1 MKRLLI
7 FVGVA
12 AVIALLAV
20 GAAYAF
26 QQLRDD
32 DPDLAKEAPQIPTA
46 TGGTATNNAAGAGS
60 GVRKFVIEP
69 SESSAKYVV
78 EETLRG
84 LNSTAVGTSS
94 AITGEIYLT
103 SEGLSSDTPSRFV
116 VDLNALRSD
125 EGMRDNYIKQNTLQT
140 SRFPNAEFVIESI
153 EGFPS
158 NYTGDNS
165 QVQLTL
171 HGNLTVKD
179 VTRPVS
185 WTVLARQSG
194 NTLAATADTDIKFSQ
209 FNMTPPTVPIA
220 TVRDDIH
227 VQVVLVAREPASWQR

>member
-1 MKRLLI
+1 MKKLLI
-7 FVGVA
+7 IVGVA
-12 AVIALLAV
+12 AVIALLVV

-32 DPDLAKEAPQIPTA
+32 DPDLATQAPEIPTA
-46 TGGTATNNAAGAGS
+46 TGGTAINNSAVGS
-60 GVRKFVIEP
+60 GVRKFVIES

-84 LNSTAVGTSS
+84 LNSTAVGTST

-103 SEGLSSDTPSRFV
+103 REGLSRDTPSRFV

-153 EGFPS
+153 DGFPN
-158 NYTGDNS
+158 NYTENS
-165 QVQLTL
+165 EIQLTL
-171 HGNLTVKD
+171 HGSLRVRD

-194 NTLAATADTDIKFSQ
+194 NTLTARADTDIKFSQ

-227 VQVVLVAREPASWQR
+227 LQVVLVAREPAS

>member
-1 MKRLLI
+1 MQRLLI
-7 FVGVA
+7 LVGA
-12 AVIALLAV
+12 IAVIALLVV
-20 GAAYAF
+20 GAAYAI
-26 QQLRDD
+26 QELRSD
-32 DPDLAKEAPQIPTA
+32 DPDLARQAPEIPTA
-46 TGGTATNNAAGAGS
+46 TGGTASNTGS
-60 GVRKFVIEP
+60 GPETGVRKFVIEP

-94 AITGEIYLT
+94 AISGEIYLT
-103 SEGLSSDTPSRFV
+103 RDGLSRDATSRFV

-140 SRFPNAEFVIESI
+140 SRFPTAEFVIERI
-153 EGFPS
+153 DGFPS
-158 NYTGDNS
+158 GYTENS
-165 QVQLTL
+165 DVELTL

-185 WTVLARQSG
+185 WTVKAKQSG
-194 NTLAATADTDIKFSQ
+194 NTLSAIADTDIKFSQ

-227 VQVVLVAREPASWQR
+227 LQIVLIAREPAS

>member
-12 AVIALLAV
+12 AVIALLVV

-32 DPDLAKEAPQIPTA
+32 DPDLATEAPQIPTA
-46 TGGTATNNAAGAGS
+46 AGGTPSNTSGAGS
-60 GVRKFVIEP
+60 GVRKFVIDA
-69 SESSAKYVV
+69 SESSAKYVA

-94 AITGEIYLT
+94 GISGEIYLT
-103 SEGLSSDTPSRFV
+103 RDGLSRDTISKFV

-140 SRFPNAEFVIESI
+140 SRFPNAEFVIERI

-158 NYTGDNS
+158 NYAGDNS
-165 QVQLTL
+165 QVELTL

-179 VTRPVS
+179 VTKPVS

-194 NTLAATADTDIKFSQ
+194 NTLTATADTDIKFSQ

-227 VQVVLVAREPASWQR
+227 LQVVLVAREPAS

>member
-12 AVIALLAV
+12 AVIAFLVV

-32 DPDLAKEAPQIPTA
+32 DPDLATEAPQIPTA
-46 TGGTATNNAAGAGS
+46 TGSTGSNTSGAGS
-60 GVRKFVIEP
+60 GVRKFAIEP

-94 AITGEIYLT
+94 GISGEIYLT
-103 SEGLSSDTPSRFV
+103 REGLSRDTTSRFV

-140 SRFPNAEFVIESI
+140 SRFPNAEFIIERI

-158 NYTGDNS
+158 NYTENS
-165 QVQLTL
+165 EVQLTL

-194 NTLAATADTDIKFSQ
+194 STLTATADTDIKFSQ

-227 VQVVLVAREPASWQR
+227 LQVVLVAREPAS

>member
-7 FVGVA
+7 FAGVA
-12 AVIALLAV
+12 AVIALLVV

-26 QQLRDD
+26 QRFRDD
-32 DPDLAKEAPQIPTA
+32 DPDLAREAPQIPTA
-46 TGGTATNNAAGAGS
+46 TGGSPPSTASGAASGA
-60 GVRKFVIEP
+60 RRFVIEP

-94 AITGEIYLT
+94 GISGEIYLT
-103 SEGLSSDTPSRFV
+103 RDGLSGNATSRFV

-140 SRFPNAEFVIESI
+140 SRFPNAEFVIERV

-158 NYTGDNS
+158 NYSENS
-165 QVQLTL
+165 EVQLTL

-194 NTLAATADTDIKFSQ
+194 NTLTATADTDIKFSQ

-227 VQVVLVAREPASWQR
+227 LQVVLVAREPAS

>member
-7 FVGVA
+7 LVGA
-12 AVIALLAV
+12 IAVIALLVV
-20 GAAYAF
+20 GAAYAI
-26 QQLRDD
+26 QEWRSD
-32 DPDLAKEAPQIPTA
+32 DPDLATQAPEIPTG
-46 TGGTATNNAAGAGS
+46 TGGGASNSGAGS

-69 SESSAKYVV
+69 AESSAKYVV

-94 AITGEIYLT
+94 GISGEIYLT
-103 SEGLSSDTPSRFV
+103 RDGLSRDATSRFV

-140 SRFPNAEFVIESI
+140 SRFPNAEFVIERI

-158 NYTGDNS
+158 TYTENS
-165 QVQLTL
+165 EVQLTL

-194 NTLAATADTDIKFSQ
+194 NTLTATADADIKFSQ

-227 VQVVLVAREPASWQR
+227 LQVVLIAREPAS